1 VSQTQV
7 REEGHDPLDGG
18 PGERSRVVWPFVLAA
33 ALVLLVGSSLVW
45 FGAPALAGE
54 TRTRRHALDI
64 AASFIL
70 LTASVGLGSM
80 ILIQTAKHLFRL
92 RGRFNWVQ
100 LQRRFSPE
108 GMQELL
114 RGLAGGREEAPRW
127 PPGLRL
133 PGGGVGRLLDL
144 PVEQLAGQIAAVADD
159 AQTLPDRYR
168 RLLADLTGAT
178 DTGDGLI
185 DRFVRARPR
194 LMAAD
199 GSDED
204 RQTEDREAVAEVH
217 QRVQRALDVLQ
228 ASLSDT
234 WKRAV
239 RATASVLSGVL
250 ALLFALLSG
259 APGGLRTSLMLA
271 GLGFGGFFAWF
282 ARDIAAAIERRR
294 R

>member
-1 VSQTQV
+1 MSQTQV

-100 LQRRFSPE
+100 L
-108 GMQELL
+108 
-114 RGLAGGREEAPRW
+114 RW

-282 ARDIAAAIERRR
+282 ARDIAAAVERLRR
-294 R
+294 